1 MASWLAKHHG
11 SAFAVALVVLGA
23 VGLLSYRS
31 TLGLI
36 ETQNRVSHTLKVVA
50 SLDELVAQAAQAE
63 SATRG
68 YVLSGEPQ
76 YLEYFRVASSRIEVT
91 FRDLGILTAADNRR
105 QGKALSGLKSL
116 LDEKLANEARTL
128 KTRGTAGHDVAMNAF
143 LAGRGY
149 VLMDR
154 IRNLADRMKGEESD
168 LLRQRTDRARRE
180 SERSTWF
187 LLTGSLL
194 SVAALLAVYYQLTFE
209 VARRKRSERSLVR
222 SNRLYTVLSE
232 VNQAIVRVRDRSRI
246 VDALCRI
253 AVEYG
258 HYRFA
263 WLGTMEPGKSGLHR
277 EAVAGL
283 PGESTEWLDPVL
295 EMQASGER
303 FVCNDLTDGACRLP
317 WRAEARA
324 RGFGSAV
331 LLPILVDGKAAGA
344 FVLAAVEAGAFDDE
358 NLKLLHEVVSDVGFA
373 LENLDRDA
381 LRRQAE
387 QAMQESEN
395 RLREMAENIQDVFW
409 MADAESW
416 RLLYVSPA
424 YEHIWGR
431 TCESAYVQSP
441 SAALEFIHSGDRDAA
456 ARARQALT
464 AQESYDCTFRL
475 LRPDGSVRWI
485 RDRAFPVRDQA
496 GRIYRFAG
504 IARDTTEQVEAALT
518 LRTRVAQQRAVAELG
533 HLAVENTPLDALL
546 TTTTRRVAEVLN
558 VECCKIL
565 ELLPGGKQLLL
576 RAGVGWKEG
585 AVGTVIIGTESDS
598 QGGYTLVTKGPVV
611 VTDFQTETRFRKPD
625 LLRDHNILSGMS
637 VTVGDSQHPFGV
649 LGAHSIGPRV
659 YSEDDVHFMQAVAS
673 LIAATIRRTQ
683 AEDEIRRLNQ
693 DLERRVQGRT
703 EELALLNRELAARN
717 QEVERANRLKSEFL
731 ATMSHELRT
740 PLNSVIGFTELLLRQ
755 KPGPLNN
762 KQERFLKN
770 IDEAARHLLQLIND
784 ILDLSRIE
792 AGRFELNCEHIDVA
806 ELLGEVL
813 SVIKPLAG
821 LKQLELAIDV
831 PSGIVMYADR
841 IRLKQILY
849 NLLSNAVK
857 FTPERGRV
865 WVESVVEES
874 GIRLVVGDT
883 GIGIPPEEQQ
893 AVFDEFHQVG
903 VTTRGVR
910 EGAGLGLA
918 ITRRLVELHRGR
930 IWLESQPGSG
940 SRFNFTIP
948 NAVRSMAA
956 LVLGETEG
964 QPR

>member
-1 MASWLAKHHG
+1 MTTLLAKHHG
-11 SAFAVALVVLGA
+11 FAFLGALIVLGA
-23 VGLLSYRS
+23 VGALSYMS
-31 TLGLI
+31 TLDLI
-36 ETQNRVSHTLKVVA
+36 EAQKLVRHTQQVIA
-50 SLDELVAQAAQAE
+50 SLDELVAQAAQCE

-76 YLEYFRVASSRIEVT
+76 YLEHFRVASSRIELRVQDL
-91 FRDLGILTAADNRR
+91 RDLTVGNSR
-105 QGKALSGLKSL
+105 QEEALSRIKPL
-116 LDEKLANEARTL
+116 LDEKLANEARAL
-128 KTRGTAGHDVAMNAF
+128 KTRGAAGHDAGLKAF

-154 IRNLADRMKGEESD
+154 IRNLAERMKGEESD
-168 LLRQRTDRARRE
+168 LLRQRTDRARRQ
-180 SERSTWF
+180 SERSTWI
-187 LLTGSLL
+187 LLAGSLL
-194 SVAALLAVYYQLTFE
+194 SIAVLLAVYYQLTRE
-209 VARRKRSERSLVR
+209 VASRKRSEESLVR

-246 VDALCRI
+246 VEALCRI

-263 WLGTMEPGKSGLHR
+263 WLGTMEPGKNRLHR

-295 EMQASGER
+295 EMQASGEQ

-317 WRAEARA
+317 WRAEAQS
-324 RGFGSAV
+324 RGIGSAV
-331 LLPILVDGKAAGA
+331 LLPIFVDGKAAGA
-344 FVLAAVEAGAFDDE
+344 FALSAAEAGAFDDE

-373 LENLDRDA
+373 LENLERDA

-395 RLREMAENIQDVFW
+395 RFREMAENSLDVFW
-409 MADAESW
+409 IADADSE

-424 YEHIWGR
+424 YAHIWGR
-431 TCESAYVQSP
+431 SCESAYATSP
-441 SAALEFIHSGDRDAA
+441 SAALEFVHPDDREAA
-456 ARARQALT
+456 ARARQALLT
-464 AQESYDCTFRL
+464 QQSYDYTFRL
-475 LRPDGSVRWI
+475 LRPDGSARWI
-485 RDRAFPVRDQA
+485 RDRAFPVRDRG

-504 IARDTTEQVEAALT
+504 TARDITEQVERGLALQA
-518 LRTRVAQQRAVAELG
+518 RIAQQLAVAELG
-533 HLAVENTPLDALL
+533 QLAIENAMVDVLL
-546 TTTTRRVAEVLN
+546 ANTTKRVAEVLN

-565 ELLPGGKQLLL
+565 ELLPGGEELLL

-585 AVGTVIIGTESDS
+585 AVGTVRVGTESHS
-598 QGGYTLVTKGPVV
+598 QGGYTLVTNEPVV

-625 LLRDHNILSGMS
+625 LLREHNILSGIS
-637 VTVGDSQHPFGV
+637 VVIGDRQHPFGV
-649 LGAHSIGPRV
+649 LGAHSTSARL
-659 YSEDDVHFMQAVAS
+659 YSEDDVHFLQAVAS
-673 LIAATIRRTQ
+673 LVAATVRRT
-683 AEDEIRRLNQ
+683 EDEEEIRRLNQ
-693 DLERRVQGRT
+693 DLERRVEERT
-703 EELALLNRELAARN
+703 EQLGLMNRELAARN
-717 QEVERANRLKSEFL
+717 HEVERANRLKSEFL

-740 PLNSVIGFTELLLRQ
+740 PLNSVIGFTELLARQ

-792 AGRFELNCEHIDVA
+792 AGRIELNCEHVDVA

-821 LKQLELAIDV
+821 LKQLELAADV
-831 PSGIVMYADR
+831 PSGVVMYADR

-857 FTPERGRV
+857 FTPEHGRV

-918 ITRRLVELHRGR
+918 ITKRLVKLHGGR
-930 IWLESQPGSG
+930 IWLESEPGSG
-940 SRFNFTIP
+940 SRFSFTIP
-948 NAVRSMAA
+948 DAFRSRAAVAQ
-956 LVLGETEG
+956 GEIEG
-964 QPR
+964 QPQ